1 MVDYG
6 GDRYR
11 VTLCIYFNWRGHT
24 DLQMMDIG
32 AATPTNQIAWRQV
45 AEQKYQKLMD
55 NLQVEERRQRVEQL
69 DSTLYISKNNKVQM
83 ERARQES
90 SINFLV

>member
-1 MVDYG
+1 
-6 GDRYR
+6 
-11 VTLCIYFNWRGHT
+11 
-24 DLQMMDIG
+24 MDIG

-69 DSTLYISKNNKVQM
+69 DSTLYISKNNKMKM
-83 ERARQES
+83 ERARLES

>member
-1 MVDYG
+1 
-6 GDRYR
+6 
-11 VTLCIYFNWRGHT
+11 
-24 DLQMMDIG
+24 MMDIG

-45 AEQKYQKLMD
+45 AEQKYQQLMD
-55 NLQVEERRQRVEQL
+55 NMQVEERRQRVEQL
-69 DSTLYISKNNKVQM
+69 DSTLYISKNKKVQM